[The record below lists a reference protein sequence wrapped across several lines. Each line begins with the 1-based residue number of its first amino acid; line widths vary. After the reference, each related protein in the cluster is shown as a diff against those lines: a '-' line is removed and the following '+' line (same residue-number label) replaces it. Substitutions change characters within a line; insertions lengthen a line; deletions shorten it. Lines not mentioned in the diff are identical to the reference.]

1 MLIRVRDPSFM
12 SRIQVA
18 KPKKKK
24 SNKKYILYF
33 VLVIGLTAFSL
44 LFSFYSAGDGKI
56 GRGFLTIVDAIIGAD
71 QRFLFLIAGLLV
83 ILYILHGLVIL
94 VFGRLYTRHYHL
106 NQGVANALIGTFY
119 NNVTPGATG
128 GQVMQV
134 YTMKKQGI
142 EISNAASIMVMWFIL
157 YQVSLIGYDAMALGF
172 EWKTIMSIKSITIP
186 GFSVGGW
193 NGELTMLPLIIAGFV
208 VNISVILLLFTM
220 SYSRGIHNFVMNYG
234 IGIGARL
241 KLIKNADRT
250 RENLRVQVENFKIE
264 LRRLQS
270 NVPVSI
276 LIIIL
281 FFIILTITF
290 SIPYFS
296 GLALNSFG
304 YDYAFNLRD
313 MFDFCFR
320 SAFQQMVSGLVPLPG
335 NAGVSE
341 LVFTAM
347 FNDLY
352 VETVAFTNTGLTII
366 RTSSA
371 NIMAAQIIWRFST
384 YHIVLLISGLV
395 SALYHSNVEDNFKYA
410 NRQTFVDLQLSTY
423 DERRVSSDTMY
434 ETKQL
439 SRKEVREFIMSS
451 SAPKFG
457 TWSIDTGDDFIGPLP
472 QKKKKPSREITVD
485 DLGDD

>member
-1 MLIRVRDPSFM
+1 M

-24 SNKKYILYF
+24 SNRKYVLYF
-33 VLVIGLTAFSL
+33 ALVLGLTLFSL
-44 LFSFYSAGDGKI
+44 LFSFYSAGDGHI
-56 GRGFLTIVDAIIGAD
+56 AAGFRTIVEAIVGTDKAY
-71 QRFLFLIAGLLV
+71 LFVIVAVLIAMYVFQG
-83 ILYILHGLVIL
+83 IIIL

-106 NQGVANALIGTFY
+106 HQGVANALIGTFY

-157 YQVSLIGYDAMALGF
+157 YQFSLIIYDVLALAF
-172 EWKTIMSIKSITIP
+172 EWNTIMSIKSITIP
-186 GFSVGGW
+186 GFSIGGW
-193 NGELTMLPLIIAGFV
+193 NGELPMLPLIIAGFAF
-208 VNISVILLLFTM
+208 NLFVIMLLFTM
-220 SYSRGIHNFVMNYG
+220 SYSRHIHNFVMHYG
-234 IGIGARL
+234 IGIGAKL
-241 KLIKNADRT
+241 KLIKNPDRT

-270 NVPVSI
+270 NIPVTVLI
-276 LIIIL
+276 LIL
-281 FFIILTITF
+281 FFVVLTLQY

-304 YDYAFNLRD
+304 YGYTFNIRD

-320 SAFQQMVSGLVPLPG
+320 SAFQQMSASLVPLPG

-341 LVFTAM
+341 LIFTAM
-347 FNDLY
+347 FNSLY
-352 VETVAFTNTGLTII
+352 VETISFTDVGLTVV
-366 RTSSA
+366 RSASA
-371 NIMAAQIIWRFST
+371 NVMAAQIIWRFST

-423 DERRVSSDTMY
+423 DERRTSSDTMY

-439 SRKEVREFIMSS
+439 SRKEVREFIRGGSG
-451 SAPKFG
+451 PKLG
-457 TWSIDTGDDFIGPLP
+457 TWAIDTGDDFLGPLP
-472 QKKKKPSREITVD
+472 QKMKKPSRELTVD